1 MSIKRGSGQN
11 EALSAVSPLWR
22 YRWLRV
28 LLVAAPGITAAVGV
42 LTAMEANLA
51 FVVALNLAAGVIV
64 SSLLFVAV
72 SIVARRVTDE
82 RLELT
87 RATEQEIWRARATRF
102 SIHDDNSGLYADW
115 YFRLR
120 LQEEVE
126 RAKRYSVRFA
136 LMIVK
141 PIGLHADAE
150 LISAGTWF
158 AEHLQ
163 RHLRRSDLPALLQD
177 GSLGII
183 MPNTGHRAAA
193 TVQQRIAAELALV
206 EPHSGVACFP
216 QDAQAI
222 AELVAVATKRCQEEP
237 AASHN
242 GASPESEAKAPP
254 RKRSRKRASAAAT
267 ASAPSEPLAPPSP

>member
-1 MSIKRGSGQN
+1 MSIHRGSGRN
-11 EALSAVSPLWR
+11 DALSAVSPLWR

-42 LTAMEANLA
+42 LTAMEANLG

-102 SIHDDNSGLYADW
+102 SIRDDNSGLYADW

-126 RAKRYSVRFA
+126 RAKRYGVRFA

-141 PIGLHADAE
+141 PIGLHTDTE
-150 LISAGTWF
+150 LLSPGSWF

-193 TVQQRIAAELALV
+193 TVQQRIAGELAKV
-206 EPHSGVACFP
+206 EPHSGVACYP
-216 QDAQAI
+216 DDANTI
-222 AELVAVATKRCQEEP
+222 ALLLEVATKRCQEAP
-237 AASHN
+237 PGGRN
-242 GASPESEAKAPP
+242 GASAEEKPAAP
-254 RKRSRKRASAAAT
+254 KRRRKRAAVAAT
-267 ASAPSEPLAPPSP
+267 AAAPSGPLAPPSP